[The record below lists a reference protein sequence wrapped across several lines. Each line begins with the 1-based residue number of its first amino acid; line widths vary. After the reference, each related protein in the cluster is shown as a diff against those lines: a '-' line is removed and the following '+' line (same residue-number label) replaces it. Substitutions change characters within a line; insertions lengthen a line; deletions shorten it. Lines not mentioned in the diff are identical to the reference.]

1 MSASQTRLDEV
12 DRQRFG
18 RGDHHAAPTVNDGF
32 TLRAGFAHV
41 AGGAGG
47 THRPLFQESGL
58 STFLL
63 VAVRAG
69 GARCRRRFP
78 SWSPQRRLST
88 RSARS
93 SKSRTALQQS
103 AVLAI
108 NRAPWQGSLGVE
120 GLGDDPSPLE
130 LRLARPLH
138 ATVETEG
145 AHLPD
150 ARELIRFGPN
160 GDSNTRL
167 LTPNVGT
174 ILIEP

>member
-18 RGDHHAAPTVNDGF
+18 RRDHHAAPTVNDWF

-69 GARCRRRFP
+69 GAVSAAVSLLVP
-78 SWSPQRRLST
+78 PTRLST

-103 AVLAI
+103 AELAK

-150 ARELIRFGPN
+150 ARELIGFGPN